1 MSVTAPDDA
10 FLDVND
16 AHLRVFGNVH
26 ADGLKLGQLEVV
38 TTTSTGSTIQFL
50 HQHTAF
56 TTSSNIEVGTTNH
69 DLFVDTNTSRVGIL
83 TNTPT
88 TALDVNGT
96 VTATAFAGDGAL
108 LTGIPS
114 SAINGTLSQW
124 TTVAG
129 PKIHYSD
136 GNVGIGV
143 ADPLHALD
151 VAGDINFTGT
161 ISGNGSGLTALNA
174 ANVTT
179 GTLAV
184 TRGGTGTTAST
195 GTGSVVLSDAPT
207 FTGDVTFDTNTLF
220 VDSVN
225 DRVGVGT
232 VSPDRNFHVVGSTR
246 FDGDFEWYKVGERT
260 SHANY
265 GSNRDWYI
273 RSGSTAGKVIIQD
286 GGGNVGIGTA
296 SPIGTLSIVRDT
308 VVAGA
313 STYQRG
319 MFYKDGKLQITPPDL
334 YNGYPLDGDFLTTSR
349 YVTDGSTDY
358 TGAALGVAYDTVTGS
373 KSALYFKTAVSGSS
387 LTEKMRITGDGKVGV
402 NTTDP
407 ATNLHVFHPTYGVH
421 RSVYWSE
428 NPGDPASQNP
438 IRMGYLGSSDPSH
451 ASGGLGLFKNTY
463 EGGLEDEAV
472 RIQANGVSWFKGGN
486 VGIGTAIPTTA
497 LQISRNFT
505 ANDDTSAMISF
516 ENTGTGYYDWQIGPT
531 VINSAASFV
540 IKGGGDGFG
549 NLSDVFV
556 IKDTYVGIGNKNPM
570 TRLDLF
576 DTGGCTLRLT
586 TDGTTPQGTID
597 IIRGDGL
604 RSPND
609 YTFGASNYYDWRIG
623 SDDTTDY
630 NFAIRRKGGG
640 LDSKALVIDG
650 ITGNT
655 TINGTIS
662 YNTKQTTHQKNGG
675 LAYTTANL
683 GQNIKSVTI
692 STDGIAH
699 VHVTGL
705 WKLDAF
711 DGTNGT
717 STDAIYFNL
726 KKNSTEITASAVGH
740 RMAKLGNSNDTDQWR
755 PIVLSWSGAVSSGD
769 QIHVYTSGV
778 ENSFSMNELDL
789 NVLVV

>member
-124 TTVAG
+124 TTVTG

-136 GNVGIGV
+136 GNVGIGI
-143 ADPLHALD
+143 ADPLHTLD

-161 ISGNGSGLTALNA
+161 LREDGNPFVSTPWTIETSPTALSYTGGNVGIGAATPSAKLEVTGNA
-174 ANVTT
+174 HVTTDLSVGGKIGVGVDSPDANLHVVGNCFVSTNFELGGTMTMGTVTVRAQHELSAITATGNTTPHTVEFQNAETSLVTT
-179 GTLAV
+179 GNVSVGKELTVSGNVAV
-184 TRGGTGTTAST
+184 
-195 GTGSVVLSDAPT
+195 
-207 FTGDVTFDTNTLF
+207 DTDTLF

-225 DRVGVGT
+225 DR
-232 VSPDRNFHVVGSTR
+232 
-246 FDGDFEWYKVGERT
+246 
-260 SHANY
+260 
-265 GSNRDWYI
+265 
-273 RSGSTAGKVIIQD
+273 
-286 GGGNVGIGTA
+286 
-296 SPIGTLSIVRDT
+296 
-308 VVAGA
+308 
-313 STYQRG
+313 
-319 MFYKDGKLQITPPDL
+319 
-334 YNGYPLDGDFLTTSR
+334 
-349 YVTDGSTDY
+349 
-358 TGAALGVAYDTVTGS
+358 
-373 KSALYFKTAVSGSS
+373 
-387 LTEKMRITGDGKVGV
+387 VGV

-407 ATNLHVFHPTYGVH
+407 ATNLHVFHPTHGVH

-486 VGIGTAIPTTA
+486 VGIGTTAPTTA

-505 ANDDTSAMISF
+505 TNGDTSAMISF

-531 VINSAASFV
+531 TFNGSASFA
-540 IKGGGDGFG
+540 IRGGADGFG

-556 IKDTYVGIGNKNPM
+556 IKDTSVGIGNRNPM

-662 YNTKQTTHQKNGG
+662 YNTKQATHQKNEG
-675 LAYTTANL
+675 LAYTTANA

-692 STDGIAH
+692 STTGIAH

-705 WKLDAF
+705 WKLDAI
-711 DGTNGT
+711 DGVNGT
-717 STDAIYFNL
+717 GTDAIYFNL

-740 RMAKLGNSNDTDQWR
+740 RVAKLGNSNDTDQWK